1 MDSADN
7 EPEPDCE
14 LRPYDDERMT
24 VADYIRGKFQTF
36 GITVSEADLLELS
49 LSSGINGEDEME
61 QSNIGLVSVAMAG
74 FIPSLLLRA
83 TSISENGFS
92 MSWDTKGVKEY
103 YSFLCKKYGLED
115 ALSDKPKVRFL

>member
-1 MDSADN
+1 
-7 EPEPDCE
+7 
-14 LRPYDDERMT
+14 MT

-49 LSSGINGEDEME
+49 LSSGINVEDEMN
-61 QSNIGLVSVAMAG
+61 QQNIGLVSVAMAG

-92 MSWDTKGVKEY
+92 MSWNIQGVKEY

-115 ALSDKPKVRFL
+115 TLSDKPKVRFL

>member
-1 MDSADN
+1 
-7 EPEPDCE
+7 
-14 LRPYDDERMT
+14 MT
-24 VADYIRGKFQTF
+24 VSDYIKGKFQTF

-49 LSSGINGEDEME
+49 LSSGINVEDEMN
-61 QSNIGLVSVAMAG
+61 QQNIGLVSVAMAK

-115 ALSDKPKVRFL
+115 TLSDKPKVRFL

>member
-1 MDSADN
+1 MK
-7 EPEPDCE
+7 
-14 LRPYDDERMT
+14 
-24 VADYIRGKFQTF
+24 VADYIKGKFQTF

-49 LSSGINGEDEME
+49 LSSGISGEDEMS
-61 QSNIGLVSVAMAG
+61 QQNIGLVSVAMAE

-92 MSWDTKGVKEY
+92 MSWNIQGLKEY

-115 ALSDKPKVRFL
+115 ILSDKPKVRFL

>member
-1 MDSADN
+1 
-7 EPEPDCE
+7 
-14 LRPYDDERMT
+14 MT
-24 VADYIRGKFQTF
+24 VADYIKGKFQTF

-49 LSSGINGEDEME
+49 LSSGISGEDEIDP
-61 QSNIGLVSVAMAG
+61 SNIGLVSISMAK

-92 MSWDTKGVKEY
+92 MFWNTQGLKEY

-115 ALSDKPKVRFL
+115 TLSDKPKVRFL